1 MTKSKRLIITADDF
15 GMSLEVNEAVEEAHR
30 KGLLTCASLVVAG
43 DAAGD
48 AIRRAKAMPN
58 LGLGLHLA
66 QYGAPV
72 ASAGLG
78 QPLSDDG
85 VNLGANPVRTGIAI
99 MLSPKARA
107 VAKAEIAAQFAAY
120 AASRLPLTHLDGHW
134 HCHQHPAVLAMAL
147 ELGKPLGLKAVRIP
161 YEPWRLAAQVSG
173 RMIGAGAMFQAA
185 AHRPLAAMM
194 RWQCQSAGLAT
205 NDYFFGKGDAGAMDA
220 ALMIRM
226 ARALPNGL
234 TELGLHP
241 SNDGWAGRGPNAP
254 PAHWQLSEEVR
265 ALCDP
270 SLRAEL
276 TAQNITLCRW
286 ADVG

>member
-1 MTKSKRLIITADDF
+1 MTHKKQLIITADDF

-43 DAAGD
+43 DAAAD
-48 AIRRAKAMPN
+48 AIRRAKTMPE

-72 ASAGLG
+72 AHAGLG

-85 VNLGANPVRTGIAI
+85 VNLGASPVSTGIAI

-107 VAKAEIAAQFAAY
+107 VARREIEAQFSAY
-120 AASRLPLTHLDGHW
+120 AQSGLPLTHLDGHW
-134 HCHQHPAVLAMAL
+134 HCHQHPAVLAMAI
-147 ELGKPLGLKAVRIP
+147 ELGKPLGLKAVRVP
-161 YEPWRLAAQVSG
+161 YEPWRMAWQVSG
-173 RMIGAGAMFQAA
+173 QVIGLGAMIQAA

-194 RWQCQSAGLAT
+194 RAQCRRAGLAT
-205 NDYFFGKGDAGAMDA
+205 NDFFFGKGDAGAMDA

-226 ARALPNGL
+226 ARALPNGI

-241 SNDGWAGRGPNAP
+241 AMDGWAGRGPNAP

-270 SLRAEL
+270 ALRAEL

-286 ADVG
+286 ADLA